1 MTIVSDPSADPA
13 TGARRLQIRSGRPH
27 PLGATYDGEGTN
39 FAVFSAFATKVEVC
53 FFEPLTGRETV
64 RLALPEY
71 TDQIFH
77 GYVPGVGPGTL
88 YGLRVH
94 GPFEPENGHRFNP
107 NKLLI
112 DPYAK
117 ALDRRVRAA
126 DVMAGWQ
133 TFTGDDLTFDTRDSA
148 PVVPKALVI
157 ADTFASFA
165 HGQPNRAWSDTVI
178 YEAHLKGLTMRHP
191 SIPPEQRG
199 LYEALASPYVIDHL
213 VRLGVTAI
221 ELLPIQAFVDDSF
234 LTRKGLVNYWGY
246 SPIAYCAPEPRYDRP
261 ARGVGIIDRVRA
273 MVDALHGAGIEVIL
287 DVVYNHTG
295 EVDQFGPTLS
305 FRGLDNATY
314 YRLNPDNP
322 RWYINDTGTG
332 NTLNVGHPQVTRLV
346 LDSLRRWVTVLGV
359 DGFRFDLA
367 TTIARETYGFDPDGR
382 FLTALRQDTLLSEV
396 KLIAEPWDVGPGGYQ
411 VGRFPPGF
419 CEWNDRFRDTVRRFW
434 RGDEAVAP
442 DLAARL
448 LGSPDL
454 FDHGGRRPYTSIN
467 FVTAHD
473 GFSLAD
479 LVSYAG
485 KHNDAN
491 LEGNR
496 DGHSDNHSANH
507 GVEGPSGDPEVKAR
521 RGRAMRNL
529 AATLILSQGTPM
541 LLAGDELANG
551 QGGNNNAYCQD
562 NPTGWVD
569 WDTTDPDLAA
579 FVARVIAIR
588 RSHPVLRQSRFL
600 HSTTRESDGLLDL
613 EWVSP
618 LGRAATREDW
628 EDRHFRCFGVILR
641 GSTLPHLE
649 ADGRAVLV
657 LLNADERT
665 LDFVLPGGRPD
676 HGWSEILATESPTGA
691 PMAKEIIRAGHP
703 VRLAGRSMLAFAEAP
718 VDNKAKRPRRA
729 HENVGGR
736 R

>member
-1 MTIVSDPSADPA
+1 M
-13 TGARRLQIRSGRPH
+13 
-27 PLGATYDGEGTN
+27 
-39 FAVFSAFATKVEVC
+39 
-53 FFEPLTGRETV
+53 
-64 RLALPEY
+64 
-71 TDQIFH
+71 
-77 GYVPGVGPGTL
+77 
-88 YGLRVH
+88 H
-94 GPFEPENGHRFNP
+94 GPYEPENGHRFNP

-133 TFTGDDLTFDTRDSA
+133 SFTGDDLTFDTRDSA
-148 PVVPKALVI
+148 PVVPKALVLDD
-157 ADTFASFA
+157 AFDPFA
-165 HGQPNRAWSDTVI
+165 HPRPGRTWSETVI

-191 SIPPEQRG
+191 GVPAAERG
-199 LYEALASPYVIDHL
+199 LYEALASPAVLDHL
-213 VRLGVTAI
+213 VRLGVTAV

-234 LTRKGLVNYWGY
+234 LTRKGLTNYWGY
-246 SPIAYCAPEPRYDRP
+246 SPIAYAAPEPRYDRP
-261 ARGVGIIDRVRA
+261 ARGQGVVERVRS

-295 EVDQFGPTLS
+295 EVDQFGPTLA
-305 FRGLDNATY
+305 FRGFDNATY

-367 TTIARETYGFDPDGR
+367 TTIAREPYGFDPDGR
-382 FLTALRQDTLLSEV
+382 FLTALRGDTVLSDV

-454 FDHGGRRPYTSIN
+454 FDHGGRRPYTSVN

-473 GFSLAD
+473 GFTLAD
-479 LVSYAG
+479 LVSYG
-485 KHNDAN
+485 EKHNEAN

-496 DGHSDNHSANH
+496 DGHSDNHSANN
-507 GVEGPSGDPEVKAR
+507 GVEGASLDEAVAAR
-521 RGRAMRNL
+521 RARAMRNL
-529 AATLILSQGTPM
+529 IATLLLSQGTPM
-541 LLAGDELANG
+541 LLAGDEIANG

-569 WDTTDPDLAA
+569 WEGRDDGLVS
-579 FVARVIAIR
+579 FVAHVIAIR
-588 RSHPVLRQSRFL
+588 RNHPVLRQSRFL
-600 HSTTRESDGLLDL
+600 HSTRRTADGMPDL
-613 EWVSP
+613 QWIAPS
-618 LGRAATREDW
+618 GRDARPGDW
-628 EDRHFRCFGVILR
+628 EDRRLRCFGVVMR
-641 GSTLPHLE
+641 GSSLPHLE
-649 ADGRAVLV
+649 EEGRPVLI
-657 LLNADERT
+657 LLNAGEEGIG
-665 LDFVLPGGRPD
+665 FVLPAGRAD
-676 HGWSEILATESPTGA
+676 HGWQAILSSATTDGIPADVA
-691 PMAKEIIRAGHP
+691 PRA
-703 VRLAGRSMLAFAEAP
+703 AGRLVDLPPRSVLAFAEAP
-718 VDNKAKRPRRA
+718 IDNRPARPERA
-729 HENVGGR
+729 TGR
-736 R
+736 REDRR